1 MVELRS
7 FHWRRLSWHEHRLMS
22 WKQCAMRSRD
32 VSHYMVLLFPQD
44 NAPTASCALLSQ
56 QRATHWKG
64 MIWFH
69 LRCPICSHFKILLF
83 FSHLPDSFFYQT
95 SDTKVDKEY
104 FFLWFSL
111 WSLHSELNA
120 DNNNPCQITYHVTI
134 ANCYFN
140 IRLICPSIIQIP
152 DLFVEIITVVMHTYF
167 CCTHNMSSWGLSFL
181 SWPIGDL
188 CGLRRGWPFMC
199 ILKVK
204 PNWNTLIGNKFFGNS
219 GDGLSRSPWVS
230 IRWIPVN
237 FCDFIQEFTLDKRRR
252 SA

>member
-1 MVELRS
+1 ML
-7 FHWRRLSWHEHRLMS
+7 RRLL
-22 WKQCAMRSRD
+22 A
-32 VSHYMVLLFPQD
+32 HYLVNNEQLIEKVWFGFIDGVLSVHILKYCCF
-44 NAPTASCALLSQ
+44 SV
-56 QRATHWKG
+56 
-64 MIWFH
+64 IY
-69 LRCPICSHFKILLF
+69 PIHFL
-83 FSHLPDSFFYQT
+83 YQT

-219 GDGLSRSPWVS
+219 GDGLSRSPFRGYES
-230 IRWIPVN
+230 RYDGFPSTFAILYKSLLLIN
-237 FCDFIQEFTLDKRRR
+237 EGGRR
-252 SA
+252 SICGLLYI